1 MMSEIEP
8 GAALK
13 QTLLMKLEKLEL
25 TYQQGQRSIEV
36 LKGASANLNTG
47 EAVALVGPSGAG
59 KSTLLHIIGLL
70 DRPHFGKVVLEG
82 RDCVELNDRER
93 TMLRRSAIGF
103 VYQFHQLLPEFTAI
117 ENVVIPQLIRGVSR
131 SDATTR
137 AEELLTSLGLGERG
151 IHRPAELSGGEQQR
165 VAIARAVANH
175 PKILLADEPT
185 GNLDP
190 QTADRVFEQLLGLVR
205 TTGLCAIMATHNMEI
220 AQRMDRILR
229 LEDGKLIEVSKDA
242 L

>member
-1 MMSEIEP
+1 MTTKNET
-8 GAALK
+8 GAALQ

-25 TYQQGQRSIEV
+25 TYTQGQRSIEV
-36 LKGASANLNTG
+36 LKGASADLMTG

-82 RDCVELNDRER
+82 RDCVELNDTER
-93 TMLRRSAIGF
+93 TLLRRSTIGF

-131 SDATTR
+131 RDATAR
-137 AEELLTSLGLGERG
+137 ATELLTSLGLGDRG

-165 VAIARAVANH
+165 VAIARAVANR